1 VEYGQEVSHTYD
13 STVLH
18 RSGPEGDDKTM
29 HRLERESTL
38 PFSRDTIA
46 AWHKQRTALQRM
58 IPPWR
63 RVEIEREPSPL
74 IEGSRIGLRMQ
85 HCGFWMNWEF
95 TLHDLQSTSGGSP
108 WKCSSVA
115 KGSPGC
121 ILEDRMEYGS
131 SLDLASKVRVGRCVA
146 DELGAVFQARQVRLE
161 EDLRRHR
168 DEGPSA
174 PLRVGISGSSGMI
187 GQALSNFLET
197 GGHEVIRIVRGR
209 TQHHDTDVH
218 WDPSRG
224 LVECDRLEGL
234 DAIVHLAG
242 AGIAERRWDK
252 RRKRVLR
259 SSRVGGTLLLS
270 NALAD
275 LEAPPKVLVSASAI
289 GYYGNQAEA
298 VDEGSPPGTGF
309 LPDLCQEWE
318 AATRTA
324 YEAGIRVAVP
334 RIGIVLSP
342 KGGALANL
350 RSPAMWGL
358 LGPMGSGRQGMSC
371 IGLDDLVYLL
381 HRMIVDESMEGPY
394 NAVCPE
400 FMTQRVFAKTLGG
413 VLGRP
418 SVMPMPAPLIK
429 AALGEM
435 GSTLLLQ
442 GAFVK
447 PRRMLDAGFSF
458 SQPTVEESLRL
469 QLGRFDA
476 A

>member
-1 VEYGQEVSHTYD
+1 
-13 STVLH
+13 
-18 RSGPEGDDKTM
+18 M
-29 HRLERESTL
+29 HRVERESTL
-38 PFSRDTIA
+38 PFSRDTVA
-46 AWHKQRTALQRM
+46 AWHKQRAALQRM

-63 RVEIEREPSPL
+63 RVTIERSPSPL
-74 IEGSRIGLRMQ
+74 IEGARIALRMQ
-85 HCGFWMNWEF
+85 HGGFWMNWEF
-95 TLHDLQSTSGGSP
+95 KLHDLNGASGGSQ
-108 WKCSSVA
+108 WNQSSSSE
-115 KGSPGC
+115 GTPNC
-121 ILEDRMEYGS
+121 ILEDSMEYGS
-131 SLDLASKVRVGRCVA
+131 SLGVANRVRAGRRVE
-146 DELGAVFQARQVRLE
+146 DELGAVIHARQVRLAD
-161 EDLRRHR
+161 DLKRHR

-209 TQHHDTDVH
+209 TQHHDTHVH

-224 LVECDRLEGL
+224 LVESDRLEGL
-234 DAIVHLAG
+234 DAVVHLAG
-242 AGIAERRWDK
+242 AGIAEHRWDK
-252 RRKRVLR
+252 RRKRLLR
-259 SSRVGGTLLLS
+259 SSRVGGTMLLS
-270 NALAD
+270 SALAD
-275 LEAPPKVLVSASAI
+275 LDAPPKVFVSASAI
-289 GYYGNQAEA
+289 GYYGDQTEA

-318 AATRTA
+318 AATRAA
-324 YEAGIRVAVP
+324 YESGIRVAVP

-342 KGGALANL
+342 KGGALASL
-350 RSPAMWGL
+350 RTPAMWGL
-358 LGPMGSGRQGMSC
+358 LGPIGSGRQGMSC

-400 FMTQRVFAKTLGG
+400 FMPQRMFAKTLGR

-418 SVMPMPAPLIK
+418 SVMPLPAPLIK
-429 AALGEM
+429 ATLGEM

-447 PRRMLDAGFSF
+447 PRRVLDAGFSF
-458 SQPTVEESLRL
+458 SQPTIEESLRL